1 MSAEIERNDRRT
13 LGAIARTPGI
23 KRGGFGIVKASVTR
37 LINSGVIQPP
47 STNGKL
53 FLTEAGEKSVEEA
66 GGANALLNSW

>member
-1 MSAEIERNDRRT
+1 MSAEIERHDKHT

-37 LINSGVIQPP
+37 LINSGLVKPP

-53 FLTEAGEKSVEEA
+53 FLTKSGVVEVEQA
-66 GGANALLNSW
+66 GGADALLNSW